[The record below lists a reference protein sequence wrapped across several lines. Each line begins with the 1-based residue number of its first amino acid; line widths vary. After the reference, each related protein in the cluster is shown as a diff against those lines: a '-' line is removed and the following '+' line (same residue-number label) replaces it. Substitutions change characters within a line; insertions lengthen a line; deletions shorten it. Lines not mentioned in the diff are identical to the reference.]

1 MKEALVKLKPSL
13 PTDINQK
20 FGVYIVNYQKSES
33 SIQLEGPISLIEKAH
48 SDIKNLVGRLLSKEV
63 FFETEYQVHHLKK
76 AMEQI
81 KAPIHIGCPE
91 SSQRKRVVL
100 FSFDSISLQNS
111 AHQITQLLSIISSPL
126 GCKPEKTKYL
136 ELYKK
141 DFLSKLPAKVTFC
154 EDSVILT
161 GIYSE
166 IQESKKEIDTQVFCG
181 LYSGKFCYHGKPFSE
196 LIEETVLKPFKS
208 RESTFQYDIS
218 VPPVQDKSSKQVITI
233 HVFCRNRDIWEQI
246 CQSLEDL
253 NPSSQFYHLPHMDAE
268 KLINNVKEQLENKYQ
283 VRIMKNRASSITI
296 SGLSKK
302 TTQQCYDEIEQL
314 IESKLIIE
322 KYIPVDSQAYKLLEL
337 YQIELAE
344 LRRECSELT
353 VLPPDKDAKSS
364 IRIKGLSSQIRH
376 AIEELSNSFIL
387 LDKNLSV
394 IEFDLSCPSILFEM
408 WSRRW
413 NRMKQQVKRSKIYFT
428 FSKLTQA
435 GSDDHKIS
443 IKFEILGSEKN
454 KLEEFSTA
462 IQSESVQT
470 EERVITLS
478 PNGTKCLLKEKA
490 VNTMNYL
497 YTVINFSIGKIDEDS
512 NKVTI
517 YVPKKDSKNLS
528 EAEKLI
534 RNLVDGL
541 VDINDY
547 IDFDDPVIGFIL
559 LSPVESKPCIE
570 SAIAIAK
577 LRQVSVQVVEEP
589 HVRLRINGS
598 ESGIAHVKPLIK
610 SAVIEVIEKSIG
622 QIQFAIDPL
631 YTPLLSASSFSRYQS
646 KLERDCCVVC
656 SYPKPES
663 LPKQISISET
673 PQGSISS
680 DFQWRY
686 EDDSHELVPYS
697 PEDSRAIESM
707 YQAKS
712 PRCLVINKK
721 QYTFNFTDMYQINT
735 STRFKRRIDR
745 IRVTTSEYPLGT
757 QGHVPS
763 VHWRYENDSKVFVA
777 YTPEDSRDIERMYQ
791 AKSPR
796 LLIINTNVYR
806 IDFTQMHQINTFTGF
821 KRKINRLE
829 TVPLPKM
836 KQKEKDEENER
847 EKQSNDII
855 PFTLRGLEKNLP
867 TAKEKLYAALEKRL
881 ESKVFQSL
889 PKNITPALR
898 KKLQEIASQNFVVS
912 SFEKRSDGNEV
923 LKLKGVKFKVSAVIH
938 EIHEEIITSS
948 GFEDVLDFA
957 FPPEWEQQVDNCEIF
972 PVGKETPEW
981 KDIEKIFD
989 IPFHKIC
996 SITRIQ
1002 NKWLWEK
1009 YAIQKKRLDRK
1020 NGGCVNEKELFHGTR
1035 KNDPKLIYNGEDG
1048 FDMRYGAKGTWGVAN
1063 YFAVKAEYSHG
1074 YAYSASSDGA
1084 KEMFLVK
1091 VLTGDSYES
1100 KPDCTLRMPPA
1111 KPTTKAQGGDV
1122 QFAQMKYDT
1131 VKGHTRG
1138 SDVYMTY
1145 DNDKAYPAY
1154 LIKYYNA
1161 S

>member
-1 MKEALVKLKPSL
+1 MKLKPSL

-48 SDIKNLVGRLLSKEV
+48 SDIKDLVGRLLSKEV

-76 AMEQI
+76 AMKQI
-81 KAPIHIGCPE
+81 KATIHIGCPE
-91 SSQRKRVVL
+91 SSQRKQVVL

-126 GCKPEKTKYL
+126 GCKPEEIKYL
-136 ELYKK
+136 KLYKK
-141 DFLSKLPAKVTFC
+141 DFVSKLPAKVTFC
-154 EDSVILT
+154 EDSVIFT

-166 IQESKKEIDTQVFCG
+166 IQESKKEIQTQVFCG
-181 LYSGKFCYHGKPFSE
+181 LYSEKFCYRGKPFSE

-208 RESTFQYDIS
+208 RELTFQYDIS
-218 VPPVQDKSSKQVITI
+218 VPPIQDKSSKQVITI

-283 VRIMKNRASSITI
+283 VRIVKNQASSVTI
-296 SGLSKK
+296 SGLTKK

-322 KYIPVDSQAYKLLEL
+322 KYIPVDPQAYKLLEL

-344 LRRECSELT
+344 LRRECLELT
-353 VLPPDKDAKSS
+353 VIPPDKDAKSS
-364 IRIKGLSSQIRH
+364 IRIKGSISQIRH

-413 NRMKQQVKRSKIYFT
+413 NQMKQQVKRSKIYFT

-435 GSDDHKIS
+435 GSDDHRIN
-443 IKFEILGSEKN
+443 IKFEILGNE
-454 KLEEFSTA
+454 LEEFSTA
-462 IQSESVQT
+462 IQSENIQT

-478 PNGTKCLLKEKA
+478 PNGIKCLLKEKA
-490 VNTMNYL
+490 ENDTNFL

-517 YVPKKDSKNLS
+517 YVPKKDSKNLN

-534 RNLVDGL
+534 RNLVHGH
-541 VDINDY
+541 VDTNDY
-547 IDFDDPVIGFIL
+547 IDFDNNPIIGFIL

-570 SAIAIAK
+570 SANAIAK
-577 LRQVSVQVVEEP
+577 LHQVSVQVVEEP
-589 HVRLRINGS
+589 HVRLRISGS
-598 ESGIAHVKPLIK
+598 ESAIAHVKPLIK

-631 YTPLLSASSFSRYQS
+631 YTPLLSASGFSRYQS
-646 KLERDCCVVC
+646 KLVRDYCVVC

-663 LPKQISISET
+663 LPKQISIPET

-697 PEDSRAIESM
+697 PEDSRTIESM

-721 QYTFNFTDMYQINT
+721 QYTFNFTNMYQINT
-735 STRFKRRIDR
+735 STQFKRRIDR

-757 QGHVPS
+757 QGYVPS
-763 VHWRYENDSKVFVA
+763 VHWQYENDSQVFVA

-791 AKSPR
+791 AKSPCSK
-796 LLIINTNVYR
+796 IINRNAYS
-806 IDFTQMHQINTFTGF
+806 IDFTQMHQINTLTGF

-836 KQKEKDEENER
+836 KQKEKDEKNER
-847 EKQSNDII
+847 EKQSNDSM
-855 PFTLRGLEKNLP
+855 PFTLLGLEKNLSI
-867 TAKEKLYAALEKRL
+867 AKEKLCAALEKRI
-881 ESKVFQSL
+881 ESKVFQPL
-889 PKNITPALR
+889 PKNMTPALR

-923 LKLKGVKFKVSAVIH
+923 LKLKGVKFKISAVIH
-938 EIHEEIITSS
+938 EIHEEMITSS

-957 FPPEWEQQVDNCEIF
+957 FPPEWEQQVNNCEIF

-981 KDIEKIFD
+981 KDIEKIFY

-1020 NGGCVNEKELFHGTR
+1020 NGGRVNEKELFHGTG

-1048 FDMRYGAKGTWGVAN
+1048 FDMRYGAQGMWGVAN
-1063 YFAVKAEYSHG
+1063 YFAVKAEYSHD
-1074 YAYSASSDGA
+1074 YAYTAFPSGA

-1100 KPDCTLRMPPA
+1100 KSDRTLRMPPA

-1131 VKGHTRG
+1131 VKGQTRG
-1138 SDVYMTY
+1138 SHVYMTY

-1154 LIKYYNA
+1154 LIRYYDSSFA
-1161 S
+1161 I